1 MSCASGDEDRPLARH
16 WAILSAA
23 AVVLAAFLAHGLSL
37 DNDFVW
43 DDVSTVLLNEHIQ
56 DPAMLGQLFQ
66 EDLHA
71 FGRGQGN
78 FYRPL
83 QAVSY
88 MLDYAI
94 ARPAPGAEVSPT
106 VFHLHNIL
114 CHTGGALL
122 LLLLLRRLGASRFVA
137 SSVALLFAAHP
148 LAVSAVAYISGRA
161 DPMAAFWMFAGLNA
175 ALVEGTIRR
184 RIIGTALT
192 VLCFVLAL
200 LSKESAL
207 IFPVLLVIV
216 VLAAERPAAQ
226 APLNFWQSGRI
237 APVFAAVAVA
247 ACYGLLRATLL
258 NFGSDTTPRGLT
270 LGERAAEFFQ
280 ALALY
285 MQIIF
290 APHGLH
296 MERTLKGAPLWLAGL
311 GVLVLVALAV
321 GIAFALRTRQRRIAA
336 GLIWFTAAWLP
347 ISGIVPLNAPM
358 AEHWMYVPMAGLL
371 WAAAELL
378 FTVLRPPKARPWA
391 VAIIYGGAVVF
402 IGISAR
408 QTGVWSDN
416 VTLFRQTLA
425 HNPDSTRVHYNLALE
440 YELFHDN
447 FPGMRRHYEA
457 VLEDYRQRKEAT
469 GQSGE
474 SEVFWDDELEARL
487 ALGKALFDRGNVPQ
501 AADHFNEVLRVSPQ
515 GSRARLVGEA
525 ALGMGRCLLALGDR
539 ESARKV
545 IQRGAEVYPPLEAE
559 AQSLLP
565 SAEGNA

>member
-1 MSCASGDEDRPLARH
+1 MSTASSTEERRPGGWGLLA
-16 WAILSAA
+16 AG
-23 AVVLAAFLAHGLSL
+23 AVVLAALLAHGRSL
-37 DNDFVW
+37 DNAFVW

-83 QAVSY
+83 QAASY

-94 ARPAPGAEVSPT
+94 ARPEPGAEVSPA

-114 CHTGGALL
+114 CHAGAALFLL
-122 LLLLLRRLGASRFVA
+122 MLLHRLGASRLVA
-137 SSVALLFAAHP
+137 SSAAVLFAAHP
-148 LAVSAVAYISGRA
+148 LATSAVGYISGRA
-161 DPMAAFWMFAGLNA
+161 DSMAAFWMFAGLNA
-175 ALVEGTIRR
+175 ALTEGTRRR
-184 RIIGTALT
+184 RILGTVLT
-192 VLCFVLAL
+192 VLCFALAL

-207 IFPVLLVIV
+207 IFPVLLGIV
-216 VLAAERPAAQ
+216 LLTAEKPAAK
-226 APLNFWQSGRI
+226 ARLTFWQSGRI
-237 APVFAAVAVA
+237 APVFAAVTVAV
-247 ACYGLLRATLL
+247 CYGLLRATIL

-270 LGERAAEFFQ
+270 LGERTAEFFQ

-296 MERTLKGAPLWLAGL
+296 MERTLSGAPLWLAGL
-311 GVLVLVALAV
+311 GVVVLAV
-321 GIAFALRTRQRRIAA
+321 LIAGILLALRAKQRRIAA
-336 GLIWFTAAWLP
+336 GLLWFTAAWLP

-378 FTVLRPPKARPWA
+378 FALLRAPKARPA
-391 VAIIYGGAVVF
+391 AIAIVYGAAVVF

-408 QTGVWSDN
+408 QTEVWSDN
-416 VTLFRQTLA
+416 ATLFRQTLA
-425 HNPDSTRVHYNLALE
+425 HNPDATRVHYNLALE

-457 VLEDYRQRKEAT
+457 VLEDYSQRKEASGQT
-469 GQSGE
+469 GSN
-474 SEVFWDDELEARL
+474 EVFWDDELEAHL
-487 ALGKALFDRGNVPQ
+487 ALGKALFDRGSVPQ
-501 AADHFNEVLRVSPQ
+501 AASHFNEVLRVSPQ
-515 GSRARLVGEA
+515 GSRTRLVGEA
-525 ALGMGRCLLALGDR
+525 ALGMGRCLLALGDA

-545 IQRGAEVYPPLEAE
+545 IQRGIEVYPPLEDE
-559 AQSLLP
+559 AQALLP
-565 SAEGNA
+565 EA